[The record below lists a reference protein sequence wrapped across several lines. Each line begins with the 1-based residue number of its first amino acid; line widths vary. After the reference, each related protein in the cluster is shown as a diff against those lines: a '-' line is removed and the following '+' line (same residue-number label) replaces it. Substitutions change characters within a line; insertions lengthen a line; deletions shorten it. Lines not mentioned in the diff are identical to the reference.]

1 MSDMTAALERIQ
13 AACPCGL
20 TTPGMSAEEIEKKL
34 SFFPFRLP
42 RKTVTSYQ
50 LPVTRRMVRALVPHQ
65 RLPPIS
71 GLPPLIWWGP
81 QTQG

>member
-1 MSDMTAALERIQ
+1 MPLIAKNKQT
-13 AACPCGL
+13 G
-20 TTPGMSAEEIEKKL
+20 
-34 SFFPFRLP
+34 
-42 RKTVTSYQ
+42 KTVTSYQ
-50 LPVTRRMVRALVPHQ
+50 SCSCQAWPEQAVTRRMVRALVPHQ